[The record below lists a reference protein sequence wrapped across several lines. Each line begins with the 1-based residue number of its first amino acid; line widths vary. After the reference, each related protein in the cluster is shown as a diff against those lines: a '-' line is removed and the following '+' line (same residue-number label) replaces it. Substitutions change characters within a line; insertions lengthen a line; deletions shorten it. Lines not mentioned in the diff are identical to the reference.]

1 MNTYTYTAILRKVG
15 GKNVHTTIPEDDM
28 GYDQYNVP
36 DTVPVESTFVA
47 FL

>member
-1 MNTYTYTAILRKVG
+1 MNTYTYTAILRKVD
-15 GKNVHTTIPEDDM
+15 GKNVHARIPEDDM

-36 DTVPVESTFVA
+36 DTVAIESTFVA